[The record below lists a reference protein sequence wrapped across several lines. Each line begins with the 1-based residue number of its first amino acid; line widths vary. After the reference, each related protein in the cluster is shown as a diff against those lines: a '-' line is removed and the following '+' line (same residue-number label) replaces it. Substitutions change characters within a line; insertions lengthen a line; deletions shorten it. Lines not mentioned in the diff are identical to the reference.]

1 MPFAQIIALPV
12 LVGVFTAPDKERR
25 SIPWCRESL
34 MLLALWL
41 DYTFTTV
48 LSFYPDMAWPH
59 LEKVSKILLFTF
71 LTLKFFQ
78 TRERLRP
85 LFMVLA
91 LSIGFYGLKGGI
103 WVFRTPTLG
112 SGAVLGP
119 EGTFISGNTEIG
131 LALDMTLPFLLILA
145 REEPRRWLR
154 RLMLIAFGFS
164 VIAIL
169 FTYSRGAIL
178 GLPVVLMMLF
188 MRARRRIIGII
199 AILIFGFFVMTFPPE
214 QWFNRMHTLETY
226 DQDRSSVMR
235 LQSWYVAWHF
245 ALDHPLTGGGFWVL
259 DHDET
264 FSLYLKDYIRAQSAH
279 SIYLTVLGDHGF
291 PGFFLFV
298 GLMLSSFLTLFRL
311 RRTAR
316 NNPSAQWLVNYCQMI
331 EASLMAY
338 AVSGA
343 FLSQSYWDLF
353 YHLVSFVIL
362 LQVIAVKEGVLAVR
376 VRSPIAAPGILGATV
391 PGVGGAT
398 AKVQ

>member
-1 MPFAQIIALPV
+1 
-12 LVGVFTAPDKERR
+12 
-25 SIPWCRESL
+25 
-34 MLLALWL
+34 MLLALWI
-41 DYTFTTV
+41 DYTFTTI
-48 LSFYPDMAWPH
+48 LSYYPDMAWPQ

-71 LTLKFFQ
+71 LTLMFFQ
-78 TRERLRP
+78 TRERLRA

-103 WVFRTPTLG
+103 WVFRTPTLS
-112 SGAVLGP
+112 SGHVMGP
-119 EGTFISGNTEIG
+119 EGTFIGGNTEIG
-131 LALDMTLPFLLILA
+131 LALNMTLPFLLILA

-154 RLMLIAFGFS
+154 RLMLTAFGFS
-164 VIAIL
+164 IIAIL
-169 FTYSRGAIL
+169 FTYSRGAIV
-178 GLPVVLMMLF
+178 GLPVVLAMLF
-188 MRARRRIIGII
+188 MRARRRIIGIA
-199 AILIFGFFVMTFPPE
+199 AIILLAFFIQYFPPQEWFDRLHTIQTYE
-214 QWFNRMHTLETY
+214 QDT
-226 DQDRSSVMR
+226 SAIMR

-264 FSLYLKDYIRAQSAH
+264 FSLYLTDYLRAQSAH

-298 GLMLSSFLTLFRL
+298 GLMLSSFLALFRL
-311 RRTAR
+311 RWAAR
-316 NNPSAQWLVNYCQMI
+316 NNPNAQWLVNYCQMI

-353 YHLVSFVIL
+353 YHLVSFVVL
-362 LQVIAVKEGVLAVR
+362 LQVIAVKEGVLAVP
-376 VRSPIAAPGILGATV
+376 VRAPVGATGMLGVAV
-391 PGVGGAT
+391 PGVRGAT